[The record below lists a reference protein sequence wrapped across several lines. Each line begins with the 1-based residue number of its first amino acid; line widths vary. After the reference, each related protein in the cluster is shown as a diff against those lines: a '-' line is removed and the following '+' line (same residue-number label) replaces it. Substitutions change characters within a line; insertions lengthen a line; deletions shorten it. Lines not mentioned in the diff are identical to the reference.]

1 MRKKKLRK
9 RSYLYSNCY
18 KILRSIVTVLTRLKY
33 ALILGYRQL
42 SLFILYLL
50 SVMRKIEREMIQ
62 AIIERRNFKKGNT
75 EVIKKSDYMGI
86 YLHGNLIAKY
96 GIEDS
101 RGLKITHCDWLTN
114 TTKSRLNAIIKFVV
128 GGLYGIYQEDFRWYL
143 KLKNVVLDITHIY
156 TYDGF
161 VDVTE
166 PN

>member
-1 MRKKKLRK
+1 M
-9 RSYLYSNCY
+9 
-18 KILRSIVTVLTRLKY
+18 LRSALKFTGLSDVLLNF
-33 ALILGYRQL
+33 
-42 SLFILYLL
+42 FILYLL

-101 RGLKITHCDWLTN
+101 RGLKVTHCDWLTN

>member
-1 MRKKKLRK
+1 
-9 RSYLYSNCY
+9 
-18 KILRSIVTVLTRLKY
+18 
-33 ALILGYRQL
+33 
-42 SLFILYLL
+42 
-50 SVMRKIEREMIQ
+50 MRKIEREMIQ

>member
-1 MRKKKLRK
+1 
-9 RSYLYSNCY
+9 
-18 KILRSIVTVLTRLKY
+18 
-33 ALILGYRQL
+33 
-42 SLFILYLL
+42 
-50 SVMRKIEREMIQ
+50 MRKIEREMIQ

-101 RGLKITHCDWLTN
+101 RGLKVTHCDWLTN

-161 VDVTE
+161 IDVTE
-166 PN
+166 PNSGLGTRDSGTRGLANFHT

>member
-1 MRKKKLRK
+1 MTAQTEIISKERLHPQR
-9 RSYLYSNCY
+9 LY
-18 KILRSIVTVLTRLKY
+18 
-33 ALILGYRQL
+33 
-42 SLFILYLL
+42 ILYLL

-62 AIIERRNFKKGNT
+62 AIIERRNFKKANT

-101 RGLKITHCDWLTN
+101 RGLKVTHCDWLTN

-161 VDVTE
+161 IDVTE

>member
-1 MRKKKLRK
+1 
-9 RSYLYSNCY
+9 
-18 KILRSIVTVLTRLKY
+18 
-33 ALILGYRQL
+33 
-42 SLFILYLL
+42 
-50 SVMRKIEREMIQ
+50 MRKIEREMIQ

-101 RGLKITHCDWLTN
+101 RGLKVTHCDWLTN

-161 VDVTE
+161 VDVTP